1 MWLYVNYFYVLI
13 IVYERTVQCCRA
25 GWCWWLPVDVVLS
38 PFCGLDDEI
47 RTESLQRSTD
57 KEPPLHQRRITAE
70 TDLTQSPVRKKT
82 YTYCHLLVTLQKHTT
97 AQIISFNI
105 YIHNQSHDSNQINME
120 LNNWAQNKAKLPTY
134 KESSVLNH

>member
-70 TDLTQSPVRKKT
+70 TDLTQSPVRKK
-82 YTYCHLLVTLQKHTT
+82 
-97 AQIISFNI
+97 NI
-105 YIHNQSHDSNQINME
+105 YILPSTCDTTEAHYST
-120 LNNWAQNKAKLPTY
+120 NNII
-134 KESSVLNH
+134 